1 LRVCVNYKDFNTLTI
16 KNCNILSLIKEIL
29 QQLYKIKY
37 YNKFNIIVVFNEI
50 QIRFNN
56 KYKIVFII
64 CYNLFK
70 YIVIFFKLYNILITF

>member
-70 YIVIFFKLYNILITF
+70 YVVIFFKLYNILITF